1 MRVAK
6 AITLDAETEQELRGL
21 ARQRRI
27 EARLRQRAQLVLLAA
42 EGWQNKEIAVE
53 VGLDRRAVALWRGR
67 FLKGGVDALR
77 KDAPRSGRPPT
88 VSAEVES
95 RIVHATLHESVS
107 TIVLCPSVCRK

>member
-42 EGWQNKEIAVE
+42 EGWRTRRSLSKSASTGARSPCGAAV
-53 VGLDRRAVALWRGR
+53 
-67 FLKGGVDALR
+67 F
-77 KDAPRSGRPPT
+77 
-88 VSAEVES
+88 
-95 RIVHATLHESVS
+95 
-107 TIVLCPSVCRK
+107 